1 MNAQDIATI
10 LGAGGGGA
18 VLVALGTGIFK
29 WLSGAAG
36 RERVRNTNLL
46 KRSREA
52 EAERDEADE
61 KRREAEE
68 HVSILRRQLREAG
81 LTPLERE
88 DVNTS
93 K

>member
-18 VLVALGTGIFK
+18 VLLALITGTFK
-29 WLSGAAG
+29 WLTGASG

-46 KRSREA
+46 KRSRDA
-52 EAERDEADE
+52 EKERDEADD
-61 KRREAEE
+61 RARASEE
-68 HVSILRRQLREAG
+68 YAHALRYQLRENG
-81 LTPLERE
+81 ITPIEK
-88 DVNTS
+88 DSIIS